1 MKSFADFKKS
11 IASVGKKK
19 EERKPQKAMDAGAR
33 GRRMLQRREYASK
46 VSAFSHDELKD
57 HYKNVVKK
65 HNQDFLNKKYP
76 DSGFDLYAPKN
87 VTFTD
92 DNKVVFI
99 DYLIKS
105 QMVYYNG
112 ENEKMENSAFY
123 MYPRSSFSKTPL
135 ILGNHVG
142 VIDSGYRGHLMGA
155 FKYFSSCDYPDE
167 YIVEKHQRLLQ
178 VCHPSLCPIFVKILD
193 SDNFEETERGSGGFG
208 STGQ

>member
-1 MKSFADFKKS
+1 MKSIRAKNVFSNYLGTKPGFIETEHGFPSQFAILKLYIED
-11 IASVGKKK
+11 
-19 EERKPQKAMDAGAR
+19 
-33 GRRMLQRREYASK
+33 
-46 VSAFSHDELKD
+46 DELKE
-57 HYKNVVKK
+57 HYKTVVEK

-76 DSGFDLYAPKN
+76 DSGFDLYAPKS

-105 QMVYYNG
+105 QMVYCNG
-112 ENEKMENSAFY
+112 ENDNVENSAFY

-178 VCHPSLCPIFVKILD
+178 VCHPSLCPIFVKIID
-193 SDNFEETERGSGGFG
+193 TDNFEETERGSGGFG